1 MLNHETHTVEVKF
14 ESLHLC
20 PICRKLY
27 TQEKALFRH
36 VILAHADGEYLSYNL
51 RAELYERWQ
60 ERIPR
65 GNQ

>member
-1 MLNHETHTVEVKF
+1 MLNHETNTVEVKF
-14 ESLHLC
+14 EGLHLC

-36 VILAHADGEYLSYNL
+36 VVLAHADGEYLSYNL

-65 GNQ
+65 CNQ